1 MVRTITFQMLSA
13 IVGATLLLRAGAA
26 AAMEEELPADIVTGL
41 MPLAA
46 YGLIKY
52 KDDDEGEGQFLRS
65 VGFTLLIN
73 SSLRYALKDT
83 DWSERPNGSPY
94 GFPSG
99 HAGFVVSNA
108 AFLSERYGWKYGLP
122 AYAASAY
129 VMYVRVDT
137 DHHRWRDVIAG
148 GLLAYGLS
156 HLFVTPLD
164 ATHIAPV
171 VGPDYL
177 GIRLGKSF

>member
-1 MVRTITFQMLSA
+1 MVGAIRSCMLSA
-13 IVGATLLLRAGAA
+13 ALGAALLMHGGRA
-26 AAMEEELPADIVTGL
+26 AAMEDELPADIVTGL
-41 MPLAA
+41 LPLVS

-52 KDDDEGEGQFLRS
+52 RDDDEGEGQFLRS

-73 SSLRYALKDT
+73 STLRYALKDT
-83 DWSERPNGSPY
+83 EWSERPNGSPY

-156 HLFVTPLD
+156 HLFVTPVD

>member
-1 MVRTITFQMLSA
+1 MVRFVTATARSVLIAALLCLHCGSA
-13 IVGATLLLRAGAA
+13 TG
-26 AAMEEELPADIVTGL
+26 MEDELPGDIVTGL

-156 HLFVTPLD
+156 HLFVTPVD

>member
-1 MVRTITFQMLSA
+1 MRTAIASTALSA
-13 IVGATLLLRAGAA
+13 TAGLMMLLHGTAA
-26 AAMEEELPADIVTGL
+26 SAMEDELPADIVTGL

-65 VGFTLLIN
+65 VGFTLVIN
-73 SSLRYALKDT
+73 STLRYALKET
-83 DWSERPNGSPY
+83 DWSTRPNGSPY